1 MKHVLRLL
9 VTVTLGVTAI
19 PAAEA
24 LILCVDSGG
33 NLSAQITCKKGW
45 APVDPIAVGLQGP
58 QGPAGPQGPVGPQGL
73 TGPQGPMGP
82 AGATGMTGATGATG
96 ATGPAGPGGLPLATI
111 FGIPPS
117 PIEGITSTN
126 GSFRTILQTGVAA
139 GNWLA
144 IATVSNAGVGLFE
157 DERRGSTMTCELL
170 SDGNFIGAAQATG
183 ESFDNRAFGTHDNLT
198 ITAGMAIPAGQSR
211 LLSLRCGIYDGSNRT
226 MFWEHSG
233 AQIVLVQL
241 GGFFDVSNF
250 PD

>member
-1 MKHVLRLL
+1 MKHVMGLF
-9 VTVTLGVTAI
+9 VIVALGGIGISTAD
-19 PAAEA
+19 A
-24 LILCVDSGG
+24 LILCADSGG
-33 NLSAQITCKKGW
+33 NLKATASCPKGW
-45 APVDPIAVGLQGP
+45 TQLDPVSVGLQGP
-58 QGPAGPQGPVGPQGL
+58 QGPA
-73 TGPQGPMGP
+73 GPQGPMGP

-117 PIEGITSTN
+117 GIEGITSTN